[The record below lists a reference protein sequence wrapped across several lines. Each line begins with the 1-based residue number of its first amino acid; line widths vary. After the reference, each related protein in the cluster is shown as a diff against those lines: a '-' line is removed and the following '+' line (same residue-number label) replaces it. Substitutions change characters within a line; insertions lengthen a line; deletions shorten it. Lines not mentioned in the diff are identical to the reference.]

1 MASAADKRSKKRSA
15 PSQTG
20 PKGKKVQL
28 DVPESKGKKRSQPVT
43 RPVETSGDSDDEED
57 EGFEEVDV
65 DEAVEETGESSQAV
79 KDPNG
84 AHDSPM
90 VHSCL

>member
-1 MASAADKRSKKRSA
+1 MASATDKRSKKRSA

-28 DVPESKGKKRSQPVT
+28 DVSESKGKKRSQPVT
-43 RPVETSGDSDDEED
+43 RPVEVDEDSEDEED
-57 EGFEEVDV
+57 EGFEEGDL

-84 AHDSPM
+84 THDNTVS
-90 VHSCL
+90 HNCL